1 MSAADGSPSPRIF
14 LVLQDKETDIRWGS
28 ASEKNPQGAKHGRWR
43 HLIINITPG
52 TSNRVPPAAEE
63 MLLTWTLPP
72 DRYHLALAILLPTD
86 PSTIPQRSFHPHPS
100 NAHSIPSFFLII
112 IFFLVVSPRFSKIPL
127 EDPSRIPQGSP
138 RIHLDPKTNA
148 VR

>member
-86 PSTIPQRSFHPHPS
+86 PSTIPQRSLR
-100 NAHSIPSFFLII
+100 SFNPFIFYYYY
-112 IFFLVVSPRFSKIPL
+112 FFLVVSPRFSKIPL
-127 EDPSRIPQGSP
+127 KHPSRIPQGSP